1 MSLKDEECLCYFK
14 VEQCRLNL
22 VTRLKIREMEIEIA
36 QIERRSQ
43 HKQLIA
49 KIRQEDRDLIDTSR
63 LRKNLERM
71 SKQRKNAIIKSFRN
85 QKSYGYGQHCQRGGP

>member
-1 MSLKDEECLCYFK
+1 
-14 VEQCRLNL
+14 
-22 VTRLKIREMEIEIA
+22 MEIEIA

-63 LRKNLERM
+63 LWKNLERM

-85 QKSYGYGQHCQRGGP
+85 NRKAMNTASIANVVIRDVEADNSVDRKRKKTCTEHSLNR